1 MGILNQKKKKMKV
14 FVAALALVQGNA
26 LDDRLD
32 IILGHADRLAA
43 ETLDVENSKKDAR
56 YIAKIHGWA
65 NKILDANNDRDGGE
79 CGAEFGDEE
88 ADVNVFSADDY
99 CKLNSQINSAL
110 SSAARRWGCD
120 GRGNF
125 ARQAVRRLKKVKN
138 LYARNHCA

>member
-14 FVAALALVQGNA
+14 FAAALALVQGNA

-56 YIAKIHGWA
+56 YMEKINEWAGKIAAA
-65 NKILDANNDRDGGE
+65 NGDRDGAE
-79 CGAEFGDEE
+79 CDAEVEE
-88 ADVNVFSADDY
+88 AADVNVFSADDY